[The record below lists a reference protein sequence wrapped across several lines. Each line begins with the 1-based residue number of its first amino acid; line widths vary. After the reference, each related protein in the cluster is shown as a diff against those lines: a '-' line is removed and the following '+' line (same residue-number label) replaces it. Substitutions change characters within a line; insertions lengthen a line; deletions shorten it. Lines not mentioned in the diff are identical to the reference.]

1 MDPMQRHTLELTQE
15 VFDRA
20 GLVKTDIFK
29 SVTGVY
35 VGAGNFEWAIT
46 ENVLK
51 DPAADMFGCTG
62 TSTAIQSNRLSYALG
77 MMGPSVTITAEG
89 ASSHMALER
98 NLISFPKKNNIRAVA
113 FGVVICLHPMT
124 WIQLAWS
131 GVMWHGGSHSRCK
144 AFDESCTL

>member
-62 TSTAIQSNRLSYALG
+62 GSTAIQSNRLSYVLG
-77 MMGPSVTITAEG
+77 MMGPSVTICSEG
-89 ASSHMALER
+89 ASSAIALER
-98 NLISFPKKNNIRAVA
+98 ALISFPKKNNMRAIS
-113 FGVVICLHPMT
+113 FGSLLNLVPHSWPALSWAGC
-124 WIQLAWS
+124 
-131 GVMWHGGSHSRCK
+131 MWHGGSNAR
-144 AFDESCTL
+144 